1 MIEKFFRG
9 VDSLHD
15 CSRFLLFLVSF
26 SKFTKIIFSKFFVTA
41 NILIQFVE
49 TTKNNTKIIIVIANN
64 LLDTLIRKIYS

>member
-15 CSRFLLFLVSF
+15 CSRFLLFLISF

-49 TTKNNTKIIIVIANN
+49 PTKNNAKIIIVIGYKA
-64 LLDTLIRKIYS
+64 T